1 VEQRSIITL
10 TTPLFPAKIAK
21 MAREGFAPDCVI
33 RQPVGHFCD
42 SSSRAAVEARLET
55 KNGQIFYRLL
65 RRKPFENA
73 APARLR
79 NVARLVGAMA
89 RLSVRI

>member
-1 VEQRSIITL
+1 
-10 TTPLFPAKIAK
+10 
-21 MAREGFAPDCVI
+21 M
-33 RQPVGHFCD
+33 
-42 SSSRAAVEARLET
+42 EARLET

-79 NVARLVGAMA
+79 NVARLVGAMVLYQCA
-89 RLSVRI
+89 FNAGKEILT

>member
-1 VEQRSIITL
+1 MGGSME
-10 TTPLFPAKIAK
+10 FY
-21 MAREGFAPDCVI
+21 EGFRGFKSPPL